1 MAASATAAQSRGVGA
16 HCGAAL
22 AAAPA
27 EGAAEGAAE
36 APAAAT
42 PALPIKKL
50 AMTAKKTMQRINIP
64 VLAMLRLGAK

>member
-1 MAASATAAQSRGVGA
+1 MAASASAAHSRGVGA

-27 EGAAEGAAE
+27 EEAAE
-36 APAAAT
+36 APLAST
-42 PALPIKKL
+42 PALPIEKL
-50 AMTAKKTMQRINIP
+50 AMTTKKTVQRINIP

>member
-1 MAASATAAQSRGVGA
+1 MAASASAAQSRGVGA

-22 AAAPA
+22 AAAP
-27 EGAAEGAAE
+27 AEGAAE